1 MLPSARCAEKSNVTG
16 TMYWKNVLLSKNVM
30 HALSVLEQVAMI
42 ETIVALLS
50 KVPAPVL
57 ELVVDIV
64 KEVAGAKTK
73 REAALRAMK
82 VAAKKAIR
90 A

>member
-1 MLPSARCAEKSNVTG
+1 
-16 TMYWKNVLLSKNVM
+16 
-30 HALSVLEQVAMI
+30 MI
-42 ETIVALLS
+42 ETIIGLLS
-50 KVPAPVL
+50 KVPAPIL

-64 KEVAGAKTK
+64 KEVATAKTK
-73 REAALRAMK
+73 REAALKAMK